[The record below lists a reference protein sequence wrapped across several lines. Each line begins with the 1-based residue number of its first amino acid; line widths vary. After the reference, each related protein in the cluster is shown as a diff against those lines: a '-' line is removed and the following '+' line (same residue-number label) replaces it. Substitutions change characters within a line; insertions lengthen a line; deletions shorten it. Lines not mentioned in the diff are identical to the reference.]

1 MELPVVMRA
10 GLTVETDIVSGEA
23 VVRIRGADSQHRP
36 ISLHLR
42 ADDLSLLEEALKES
56 KRRYES

>member
-10 GLTVETDIVSGEA
+10 GFTIEIDIVGGEA
-23 VVRIRGADSQHRP
+23 AVRSRGADSQQRP
-36 ISLHLR
+36 VSLYLN
-42 ADDLSLLEEALKES
+42 AADLSLLEEALAES